1 MFFHWRHSDG
11 AYYFHLNRLAGGEH
25 ANKEIMDKRT
35 QTSVP
40 KKDISP
46 LLWGLA
52 FGIAFGFLLQK
63 GGATKYDVIIGQ
75 LLLTDFTVLKIMLS
89 AVLTGMI
96 GIHAMKAL
104 GWVELYPKSGSAG
117 MNIIGGLIFG
127 VGFAVLGYCPG
138 TIAGAIGN
146 GTLDALVGGLAGI
159 LIGSGLFA
167 ALYPRL
173 SQGILMKGDFGDL
186 TFPRLFK
193 VNDWVIVIPAATL
206 IFIVLYWLERA
217 GL

>member
-1 MFFHWRHSDG
+1 MGNMQTRES
-11 AYYFHLNRLAGGEH
+11 E
-25 ANKEIMDKRT
+25 NKSE
-35 QTSVP
+35 
-40 KKDISP
+40 KDRSP
-46 LLWGLA
+46 LTWGLV
-52 FGIAFGFLLQK
+52 FGILFGFLLQK

-96 GIHAMKAL
+96 GIFLMKTL
-104 GWVELYPKSGSAG
+104 GWVELNPKSGSLSI
-117 MNIIGGLIFG
+117 NIIGGLIFG

-146 GTLDALVGGLAGI
+146 GYLDALAGGLAGI
-159 LIGSGLFA
+159 LIGTSIFA

-173 SQGILMKGDFGDL
+173 KGGILKKGDFGNL
-186 TFPRLFK
+186 TLPQLFK
-193 VNDWVIVIPAATL
+193 VNDWVVVAPVAVL
-206 IFIVLYWLERA
+206 IFLLLIWLERV

>member
-1 MFFHWRHSDG
+1 MQT
-11 AYYFHLNRLAGGEH
+11 
-25 ANKEIMDKRT
+25 NKSMDEQK

-40 KKDISP
+40 KNGVSP

-52 FGIAFGFLLQK
+52 FGILFGFLLQK
-63 GGATKYDVIIGQ
+63 GGATKYDVIVGQ

-89 AVLTGMI
+89 AVLIGMI
-96 GIHAMKAL
+96 GIYAMKTL
-104 GWVELYPKSGSAG
+104 GWVEIYPKSGSAG

-146 GTLDALVGGLAGI
+146 GALDALVGGLVGI
-159 LIGSGLFA
+159 IIGSGFFA

-173 SQGILMKGDFGDL
+173 TQGILKKGDFGDL

-206 IFIVLYWLERA
+206 IFILLYWLEQA

>member
-1 MFFHWRHSDG
+1 M
-11 AYYFHLNRLAGGEH
+11 E
-25 ANKEIMDKRT
+25 
-35 QTSVP
+35 TSISIP
-40 KKDISP
+40 KKGLSP

-52 FGIAFGFLLQK
+52 FGIVFGFLLQK
-63 GGATKYDVIIGQ
+63 GGATKYDVIVGQ

-89 AVLTGMI
+89 AVLVGMV
-96 GIHAMKAL
+96 GIYAMKTL
-104 GWVELYPKSGSAG
+104 GWVELDPKSGSAG

-127 VGFAVLGYCPG
+127 IGFAVLGYCPG
-138 TIAGAIGN
+138 TISGAIGN
-146 GTLDALVGGLAGI
+146 GALDALVGGLAGI

-173 SQGILMKGDFGDL
+173 SQGILKKGDFGDL

-193 VNDWVIVIPAATL
+193 VNDRVIVIPVAAL
-206 IFIVLYWLERA
+206 IFAVLYWLERA

>member
-1 MFFHWRHSDG
+1 MQTS
-11 AYYFHLNRLAGGEH
+11 
-25 ANKEIMDKRT
+25 KSTDKRM

-40 KKDISP
+40 KRGISP

-52 FGIAFGFLLQK
+52 FGIAFGFLPQK
-63 GGATKYDVIIGQ
+63 GGATKYDVIVGQ
-75 LLLTDFTVLKIMLS
+75 LLLTDFTVIKIMLS

-96 GIHAMKAL
+96 GIHAMKTL
-104 GWVELYPKSGSAG
+104 GWVKLSPKAGSAG

-146 GTLDALVGGLAGI
+146 GALDALVGGLAGI
-159 LIGSGLFA
+159 IIGSGLFA

-173 SQGILMKGDFGDL
+173 SQGILMKGHFGSL

-193 VNDWVIVIPAATL
+193 VNDWVVVIPAAAL
-206 IFIVLYWLERA
+206 IFFVLFWLERA